1 MPSTVINNQLFFK
14 GESAFLKRAPENVY
28 WLQLSTGTP
37 SLPMPPESPPTNEW
51 TMVTTSIQGAN
62 EVSYCTVGTLTNLPS
77 YLAFKSLTGGN
88 SFTVTNS
95 WADGVTNMI
104 PGEVSVTLLSSANG
118 ETFPH
123 THQARVFVNDHD
135 VGTPQ
140 WNNEACPTFTYA
152 VPGELLTNG
161 VAIIRVDNLL
171 PNSTNTRFFWTKL
184 AITVAKRTD
193 LPPPVLHPSLRGVRD
208 ADGTA
213 ADDVADYVVLI
224 PPEGWVLGFRET
236 IQPLALFRS
245 HQGLR
250 TAIMDVESLYNRFT
264 QGLADPEAIRAFCRQ
279 AALSQE
285 LPLRYLLLAGSGT
298 FDFAHERTGVTNY
311 NACLIPPLMAAQSF
325 STGEAMLVAVDQ
337 AFGDV
342 SGDAAPEIAVGRY
355 PTAWTQEL
363 AVAVAKSLA
372 YEESLPWKS
381 QAGVSAGASFTQDM
395 NVVKGTL
402 QAAGKSVTNYY
413 PAKLTTWNNSLK
425 AALQSGLGTFW
436 FIGHSHTTYFGEGVS
451 DADKLMDIAR
461 LKATTWSRMP
471 LAILMGCHLN
481 RWQALNI
488 PMPDASSFGPFSVFR
503 SGSGFSAVF
512 ASTGYAWDGVV
523 GPSGESQML
532 ALYLAEASGSNG
544 VYRLGDA
551 IASALRRLAAYDPP
565 INPLLPYYDPP
576 PITAERLQSYSLVG
590 DPAMMWRHDYSSAGT
605 PVSWLLSHGLTTWD
619 GDVSDQDGDGWRAWQ
634 EYQAGT
640 RPETNQLRVAAQSLQ
655 TGSGWLG
662 LTFETHANKSYR
674 ILWKNALEGS
684 EPWEPISWTWS
695 VNSGEPKPAI
705 ELIIPYAPMSSIA
718 VPLRPGDTQGF
729 FKIQQA
735 E

>member
-1 MPSTVINNQLFFK
+1 VPCTVLNEQLFFK
-14 GESAFLKRAPENVY
+14 GESAFSKRAPENVY
-28 WLQLSTGTP
+28 WLQLNTGTP
-37 SLPMPPESPPTNEW
+37 SLPWSPEPLPTNDW
-51 TMVTTSIQGAN
+51 TMVTTSIQGTN

-77 YLAFKSLTGGN
+77 YLAFKSLTG
-88 SFTVTNS
+88 SSLSVTNM
-95 WADGVTNMI
+95 WTDGVTNLI
-104 PGEVSVTLLSSANG
+104 SGEVSVTLLSSASG

-123 THQARVFVNDHD
+123 THQARVYVNDYD

-140 WNNEACPTFTYA
+140 WDNEAYQPFTYA

-161 VAIIRVDNLL
+161 VAVIRVDNLL
-171 PNSTNTRFFWTKL
+171 PNSTNARFFWTKFSL
-184 AITVAKRTD
+184 TVAKRLD
-193 LPPPVLHPSLRGVRD
+193 LSPLVRQPSIRGVLD

-213 ADDVADYVVLI
+213 ADDAADYVVVI
-224 PPEGWVLGFRET
+224 PPEGWLLGFRET
-236 IQPLALFRS
+236 IEPLVLFRS
-245 HQGLR
+245 RQGLR

-264 QGLADPEAIRAFCRQ
+264 HGLADPEAIRAFCRQ

-285 LPLRYLLLAGSGT
+285 VPLRYLLLAGSGS
-298 FDFAHERTGVTNY
+298 FDFAHERIGVTNY

-325 STGEAMLVAVDQ
+325 STGEAMLVAADQ

-342 SGDAAPEIAVGRY
+342 SGGAAPEIAVGRY

-363 AVAVAKSLA
+363 AVAVAKALA

-381 QAGVSAGASFTQDM
+381 LAGVTAGASFTQDM
-395 NVVKGTL
+395 NLVKGKL
-402 QAAGKSVTNYY
+402 QTAGKTATTYY
-413 PAKLTTWNNSLK
+413 PAKLTTWSNSLK
-425 AALQSGLGTFW
+425 SSLQNGLGTFW

-451 DADKLMDIAR
+451 EADKLMDIAR
-461 LKATTWSRMP
+461 LKATSWSRMP
-471 LAILMGCHLN
+471 FAILLGCHLN
-481 RWQALNI
+481 RWQTLNI

-532 ALYLAEASGSNG
+532 AFYLAEASASNG
-544 VYRLGDA
+544 VYRIGDA
-551 IASALRRLAAYDPP
+551 ITSALQRLAVYDPP

-605 PVSWLLSHGLTTWD
+605 PVSWLLSHGLTAWD
-619 GDVSDQDGDGWRAWQ
+619 GDVSDTDGDGWRAWQ
-634 EYQAGT
+634 EFQAGT
-640 RPETNQLRVAAQSLQ
+640 RPATNELRIALQSLEP
-655 TGSGWLG
+655 GNGWLG
-662 LTFETHANKSYR
+662 LTFETQAHKSYR
-674 ILWKNALEGS
+674 ILWKYSLES
-684 EPWEPISWTWS
+684 SVPWEPISWAWS
-695 VNSGEPKPAI
+695 GNPGEPKPAS
-705 ELIIPYAPMSSIA
+705 ELIIPYSPMSRIT
-718 VPLRPGDTQGF
+718 VPLRPGDAQGF